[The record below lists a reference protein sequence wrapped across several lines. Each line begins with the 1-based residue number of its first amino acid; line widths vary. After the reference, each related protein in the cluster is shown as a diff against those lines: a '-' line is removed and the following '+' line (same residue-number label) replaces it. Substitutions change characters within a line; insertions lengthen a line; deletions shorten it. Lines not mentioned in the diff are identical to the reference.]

1 MRKRL
6 TDAERLL
13 WRHLRN
19 RELDGWKF
27 RWQYPVG
34 SFIVDFICVEK
45 NLVIEVD
52 GGPHAETEEQD
63 IQRSTY
69 LNRMGYRVFRFWN
82 NQVMQETEEV
92 LEAILAIL
100 ANTDQNSPSP
110 QPSPPRGGE
119 GEVIIAAPLMS
130 QEKVRDRQGTDD
142 HGHAVK
148 RGIAT
153 GHYCPCPPL
162 SKGG

>member
-1 MRKRL
+1 MSRQRARSLRKRL

-27 RWQYPVG
+27 RRQYPVG

-52 GGPHAETEEQD
+52 GGPHAENEEQD
-63 IQRSTY
+63 IQRSAY

-82 NQVMQETEEV
+82 NQVMQETEGV

-100 ANTDQNSPSP
+100 ANTDQNSPHP
-110 QPSPPRGGE
+110 NALPLE
-119 GEVIIAAPLMS
+119 GER
-130 QEKVRDRQGTDD
+130 EK
-142 HGHAVK
+142 
-148 RGIAT
+148 
-153 GHYCPCPPL
+153 L
-162 SKGG
+162 

>member
-1 MRKRL
+1 M
-6 TDAERLL
+6 
-13 WRHLRN
+13 RN

-27 RWQYPVG
+27 RRQYPVG

-52 GGPHAETEEQD
+52 DGPHAENEEQD
-63 IQRSTY
+63 IQRSAY

-82 NQVMQETEEV
+82 NQVMQETEGV

-110 QPSPPRGGE
+110 QP
-119 GEVIIAAPLMS
+119 L
-130 QEKVRDRQGTDD
+130 
-142 HGHAVK
+142 
-148 RGIAT
+148 
-153 GHYCPCPPL
+153 YL
-162 SKGG
+162 SLRYA

>member
-1 MRKRL
+1 MSKQSARALRKRM

-19 RELDGWKF
+19 RELDSWKF
-27 RWQYPVG
+27 RRPYPVG
-34 SFIVDFICVEK
+34 SFIVDFICLEK

-52 GGPHAETEEQD
+52 GGPYAENEEQD
-63 IQRSTY
+63 IQRAAY

-82 NQVMQETEEV
+82 NQVMQETEGV

-100 ANTDQNSPSP
+100 SNTDQNCPSP

-119 GEVIIAAPLMS
+119 GEVIIAANHVPGKS
-130 QEKVRDRQGTDD
+130 PGSAKHR
-142 HGHAVK
+142 
-148 RGIAT
+148 
-153 GHYCPCPPL
+153 
-162 SKGG
+162 

>member
-1 MRKRL
+1 M

-27 RWQYPVG
+27 RRQYPVG
-34 SFIVDFICVEK
+34 SFIVDFICLEK

-52 GGPHAETEEQD
+52 GGPHAENEAQD
-63 IQRSTY
+63 IQRSAY

-82 NQVMQETEEV
+82 NQVMKETEGV

-100 ANTDQNSPSP
+100 AILGNTNQNSPSP
-110 QPSPPRGGE
+110 QPSPPLGE
-119 GEVIIAAPLMS
+119 R
-130 QEKVRDRQGTDD
+130 EK
-142 HGHAVK
+142 
-148 RGIAT
+148 
-153 GHYCPCPPL
+153 L
-162 SKGG
+162 